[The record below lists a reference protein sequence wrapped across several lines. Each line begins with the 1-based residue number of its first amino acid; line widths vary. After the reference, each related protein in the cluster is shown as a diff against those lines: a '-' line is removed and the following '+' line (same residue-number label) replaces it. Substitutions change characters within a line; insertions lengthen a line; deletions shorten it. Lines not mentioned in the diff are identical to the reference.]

1 MSGEVI
7 AINASLLAVYD
18 HTQRKKKA
26 FVTSNRV
33 EFELTHGLSANSE
46 TCAEQRVVQEG

>member
-18 HTQRKKKA
+18 HTQRKKEA

-33 EFELTHGLSANSE
+33 QFELTHGLSANRNLTRSK
-46 TCAEQRVVQEG
+46 RN

>member
-18 HTQRKKKA
+18 HTQRKKEA

-33 EFELTHGLSANSE
+33 QFELTHGLSANRKLTRSK
-46 TCAEQRVVQEG
+46 RN